1 MKKTINVI
9 SIIEDNRITG
19 VQYGTKPVN
28 IMQLNETDEKKLHN
42 VSVTKSV
49 KAYKNLKANIIHH
62 RKNKSK

>member
-9 SIIEDNRITG
+9 SIIEGNRITG